1 MNLKEKF
8 PKLMSKID
16 EDIDELRYLIVVD
29 ENYDDE
35 DTDEFDIFDPDEYSH
50 LVYIN
55 ERVQNVLGKENIKKL
70 IKIFE
75 NDKTF
80 ENFIAGEID
89 NYGIK
94 SSMNEDEIAEY
105 IINIIEEKII

>member
-1 MNLKEKF
+1 MNIKEKL

-29 ENYDDE
+29 INYDDD
-35 DTDEFDIFDPDEYSH
+35 DTDEYDVFTPEDYSH

-55 ERVQNVLGKENIKKL
+55 DRVQDVIGEEKMQEL
-70 IKIFE
+70 ISILE

-80 ENFIAGEID
+80 DNFIAGEID
-89 NYGIK
+89 NYGVQ
-94 SSMNEDEIAEY
+94 SSMSEDEIAEY
-105 IINIIEEKII
+105 IINIIEEKLV